1 MMNQLDQ
8 ARLAIN
14 KIDKE
19 LALLFVKRMLM
30 VRKIIQYKK
39 EHNIPI
45 YDSSREEY
53 LINQNSTYL
62 PDTSLLPYYQQW
74 LKETLAVS
82 KLYQSHLIKKDI

>member
-30 VRKIIQYKK
+30 VKKIIQYKK
-39 EHNIPI
+39 EHNL
-45 YDSSREEY
+45 S
-53 LINQNSTYL
+53 LI
-62 PDTSLLPYYQQW
+62 
-74 LKETLAVS
+74 
-82 KLYQSHLIKKDI
+82 HI